1 MHRAEEGAIVGAEV
15 CVIKAGCRI
24 VQPAVGPFAV
34 AGEHLEY
41 RLHLGPVRLV
51 NQRISGKES
60 ARGIERT
67 DFKKPATCGG
77 KAIS

>member
-1 MHRAEEGAIVGAEV
+1 
-15 CVIKAGCRI
+15 
-24 VQPAVGPFAV
+24 
-34 AGEHLEY
+34 
-41 RLHLGPVRLV
+41 LV

-67 DFKKPATCGG
+67 DLKKPATCGG